1 MTMPYYVYRI
11 ESAQMALLKQLELIE
26 QFDSFKEA
34 KKFARDRRSEL
45 AETDSADIKV
55 MFADNQLAAEE
66 MLMEKREK
74 PIVME
79 HEK

>member
-1 MTMPYYVYRI
+1 MPYYVYRI
-11 ESAQMALLKQLELIE
+11 ENAQMSLLKQLQLIK

-34 KKFARDRRSEL
+34 KHHARDLRAELEADSE
-45 AETDSADIKV
+45 TIIKV
-55 MFADNQLAAEE
+55 MFADNELHAEE
-66 MLMEKREK
+66 QLMEKREQ

>member
-1 MTMPYYVYRI
+1 MPYYVYRI
-11 ESAQMALLKQLELIE
+11 ENAEMAMLKQLQLIN

-34 KKFARDRRSEL
+34 KNFARECR
-45 AETDSADIKV
+45 AKQAADDTAMIKV
-55 MFADNQLAAEE
+55 MFANNELSAEE
-66 MLMEKREK
+66 QLMEKREQ

>member
-1 MTMPYYVYRI
+1 MPYYVYRI
-11 ESAQMALLKQLELIE
+11 EEAELAMLKQLDLIGDFE
-26 QFDSFKEA
+26 SFKEA
-34 KKFARDRRSEL
+34 KLFARDERAKQ
-45 AETDSADIKV
+45 AESDAAMIKV

-66 MLMEKREK
+66 MLMEHREK

>member
-1 MTMPYYVYRI
+1 MPYYVFRI
-11 ESAQMALLKQLELIE
+11 EEAELAILKQLDLVKDFE
-26 QFDSFKEA
+26 SFKEA
-34 KKFARDRRSEL
+34 KNFAREQR
-45 AETDSADIKV
+45 AEQAEGDTATIKV

-66 MLMEKREK
+66 MLMEKREQ

>member
-1 MTMPYYVYRI
+1 MPYYVYKI
-11 ESAQMALLKQLELIE
+11 ESAELAILKQLELIGE
-26 QFDSFKEA
+26 YEKFQEA
-34 KKFARDRRSEL
+34 KKFARGIRSEQSEGDD
-45 AETDSADIKV
+45 AEIKV

-66 MLMEKREK
+66 MLMEKRDK

>member
-1 MTMPYYVYRI
+1 MPYYVYRM
-11 ESAQMALLKQLELIE
+11 ETAELAMLKQLEMIK
-26 QFDSFKEA
+26 QFEKFKEA
-34 KKFARDRRSEL
+34 KLFAREQRAQQ
-45 AETDSADIKV
+45 AEGDAAEIKV
-55 MFADNQLAAEE
+55 IFADNQLAAEE

>member
-1 MTMPYYVYRI
+1 MPYYVYRI
-11 ESAQMALLKQLELIE
+11 EEAELAMLKQLEMLSE
-26 QFDSFKEA
+26 FDAFKEA
-34 KKFARDRRSEL
+34 KKFARDQRAKQ
-45 AETDSADIKV
+45 AESDTATIKV

-66 MLMEKREK
+66 MLMEHREK

>member
-1 MTMPYYVYRI
+1 MSYFVYKI
-11 ESAQMALLKQLELIE
+11 ETAEFVMLKQLELLS

-34 KKFARDRRSEL
+34 KKYARDLRAQQ
-45 AETDSADIKV
+45 AEGDEAEIKV

-66 MLMEKREK
+66 MLMEKRDQ

>member
-1 MTMPYYVYRI
+1 MPYYVYQI
-11 ESAQMALLKQLELIE
+11 ENAEMSLLKQLKLIT

-34 KKFARDRRSEL
+34 KNHARALRAEL
-45 AETDSADIKV
+45 DPDSSTIIKV
-55 MFADNQLAAEE
+55 MFADNELHAEE
-66 MLMEKREK
+66 QLMEKREQ

>member
-1 MTMPYYVYRI
+1 MPYYVYKM
-11 ESAQMALLKQLELIE
+11 ESAELAMLKQLELIGE
-26 QFDSFKEA
+26 YEKFKDA
-34 KKFARDRRSEL
+34 KNFARTTR
-45 AETDSADIKV
+45 AEQTAEDNAEIKV